1 MDKTAWGLASF
12 LWSCAWAVCALAGAV
27 ASRYQPWWHWGLHP
41 GGSARLRG
49 LLLKPLQDLRLW

>member
-27 ASRYQPWWHWGLHP
+27 ASLGTSRGGTGDSILVAVP
-41 GGSARLRG
+41 GSVGCS
-49 LLLKPLQDLRLW
+49 